1 MCLTLPSLSYRIHIH
16 SNTFYRQLD
25 ADPYIPGGGGAQWF
39 VNQNN
44 FFRSVRNFVI
54 DLRQM
59 PPSASATGLH
69 WQVSQATSLMNIR
82 VEMSTEAGNNHQ
94 GAFWTRGMVG
104 QNSLFRGIW
113 RKSLEAI
120 SPSWTRQDRSLEIP
134 NSVDLPISLQR
145 LWPRSRCSVPNV
157 FWKFKKTSN
166 WRHFLSWLYLFHPK
180 RNFYG
185 EWQRRIYG
193 RWDPPLFFIPE

>member
-1 MCLTLPSLSYRIHIH
+1 MSLCSYQRP
-16 SNTFYRQLD
+16 D

-82 VEMSTEAGNNHQ
+82 VEMSIEAGNNHQ
-94 GAFWTRGMVG
+94 GAFWTRGMIG
-104 QNSLFRGIW
+104 QKSLFRGIW

-157 FWKFKKTSN
+157 FWKFKLTSFSVMVVSISPKKEFL
-166 WRHFLSWLYLFHPK
+166 WRMAAEDLWEVRSTP
-180 RNFYG
+180 
-185 EWQRRIYG
+185 
-193 RWDPPLFFIPE
+193 FFIPE